1 MLFTESSGWAASLTT
16 APSLRLVLFGAV
28 AHRVPELLALFHR
41 GRFELRADDLLHGL
55 DPVGDDVPLL
65 AVPLLDQHRPAALV
79 VLAGHLHRVG
89 EALEP
94 DLVQAGLGEAQVL
107 VAPADLLGGQR
118 LVAVLGHRGP
128 EGLGEVH
135 RVDDTPVVER
145 LADLVLGPNVLSL

>member
-1 MLFTESSGWAASLTT
+1 MLFTESSGGAAPLTT
-16 APSLRLVLFGAV
+16 APSLRLVPFGAV
-28 AHRVPELLALFHR
+28 APGVPELLALLHR
-41 GRFELRADDLLHGL
+41 GQLELRTHDLLHGL

-65 AVPLLDQHRPAALV
+65 AVPLLDQDRPAALV

-128 EGLGEVH
+128 EGLCEAARG
-135 RVDDTPVVER
+135 
-145 LADLVLGPNVLSL
+145 